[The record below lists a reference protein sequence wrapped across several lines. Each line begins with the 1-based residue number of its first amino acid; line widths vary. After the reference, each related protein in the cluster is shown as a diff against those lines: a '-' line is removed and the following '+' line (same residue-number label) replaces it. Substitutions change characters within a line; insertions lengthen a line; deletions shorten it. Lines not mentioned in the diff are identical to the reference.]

1 MMKSF
6 FLTGVAVVAALSLAI
21 AQNCDDFILSL
32 SPDTALCSP
41 AAEAS
46 LSGNT
51 NFTPF
56 EWGWSPTTG
65 LNTADQGSV
74 LAQPTVTT
82 TYTLTARAIRENL
95 IFNGNFALGAV
106 GFTTDYNPASG
117 GPNGPLDNEGEYMVD
132 DDPSDTHQDFAP
144 CGDHT
149 TGDGNML
156 IVNSSASQDQVWCQ
170 VVSVTPN
177 TDYAFS
183 AWATSV
189 FPDNPANLQFSFDGL
204 LLGSVFNAS
213 SNTCEWQQFFATWN
227 SGPNTDVEICIA
239 NVNSEASGND
249 FAIDDVAFGE
259 ICEASAEVTVTV
271 GEELP
276 APQPDCE
283 ASSNSITLT
292 WPPVAG
298 ATDYAVNVLNAPAGS
313 FTADTAYTIDG
324 LAPGQTVDFELQ
336 TLQGECAGPV
346 NTFSCTTLECPD
358 YSVEVT
364 AYDSVVCEGATANLE
379 LTINTSS
386 AGPFSLTVDIG
397 GLPDSFDNLSP
408 ETNTIALQLNSS
420 STLSFNGL
428 SDGAYPNCTINSL
441 PEDLSLTVET
451 PPSAGQSLPYEA
463 CAGTETVLQLEETL
477 QNADEEGRWET
488 VAGAPALG
496 SAFDPASATVDIAA
510 LAPGDYQLQYV
521 AEAVACPNDTTI
533 LPLTVNPLPQAM
545 AGGPFTL
552 DCTETQARLGQPD
565 NGQGWRY
572 AWENL
577 SGPALEPSDAPQV
590 TVNTAGAYVLQV
602 LDPNTGCSALDTAVV
617 EDLSSDPEPVLSVVP
632 SNCPGETGAI
642 VVDSVLNGNGPFV
655 YSIDGENFGAKAEF
669 TNLPAG
675 QYEITV
681 QDIGGCEGTA
691 AAQLS
696 ENDNFTASITASPG
710 RRIAQGESVELQV
723 DYFLS
728 AGQLARI
735 DWWPAPDS
743 CQGCP
748 QISVQPQRSQVYIVT
763 LTDEQGC
770 AVRDTINI
778 IVEQELRVYAPTAFS
793 PNDDGVNDRYYFQA
807 GPEFV
812 RGVSW
817 YVVNRWGSIVFE
829 AKDFKLNE
837 PAAGWDGTF
846 EGEKLQAGVYTFVAT
861 LELSGGR
868 SYQFSGALHLIR

>member
-1 MMKSF
+1 M
-6 FLTGVAVVAALSLAI
+6 GVAVAAALSLGI
-21 AQNCDDFILSL
+21 AQNCDDFALSL
-32 SPDTALCSP
+32 SPDTVLCSP
-41 AAEAS
+41 ADEAS
-46 LSGNT
+46 LTGTASSP
-51 NFTPF
+51 PF
-56 EWGWSPTTG
+56 EWAWSPAEG
-65 LNTADQGSV
+65 LNATDQGSV
-74 LAQPTVTT
+74 LAQPSVTT

-106 GFTTDYNPASG
+106 GFTTDYDPASG
-117 GPNGPLDNEGEYMVD
+117 GPNGPLDNEGEFMVD
-132 DDPSDTHQDFAP
+132 DNPNDTHQNFAA

-156 IVNSSASQDQVWCQ
+156 VVNSSANQDQVWCQ

-189 FPDNPANLQFSFDGL
+189 FPENPANLQFSFDGL

-213 SNTCEWQQFFATWN
+213 STTCEWQQFFATWN
-227 SGPNTDVEICIA
+227 SGANTDVEICIA
-239 NVNSEASGND
+239 NVNDEASGND

-276 APQPDCE
+276 TPQPDCE
-283 ASSNSITLT
+283 ASSSSITLT

-298 ATDYAVNVLNAPAGS
+298 ATGYEVNVLNAPAGT
-313 FTADTAYTIDG
+313 FTADTAYTVSG
-324 LAPGQTVDFELQ
+324 LAPGQTVDFEIQ
-336 TLQGECAGPV
+336 TLQGGCAGPV
-346 NTFSCTTLECPD
+346 NAFSCTTLECPD
-358 YSVEVT
+358 YTIEVIT
-364 AYDSVVCEGATANLE
+364 FDSIICEGATLGLE
-379 LTINTSS
+379 LAVSTSS
-386 AGPFSLTVDIG
+386 EGPFSLTVDIG
-397 GLPDSFDNLSP
+397 GLPASFDNLSP
-408 ETNTIALQLNSS
+408 GTNAIALQVNSS
-420 STLSFNGL
+420 GTLSFTSL
-428 SDGAYPNCTINSL
+428 SDGTYPNCTISGL
-441 PEDLSLTVET
+441 PEDLSFTVET
-451 PPSAGQSLPYEA
+451 PPSAGQPLPYEA
-463 CAGTETVLQLEETL
+463 CANTETVLQLEETL
-477 QNADEEGRWET
+477 QNADEGGRWEM
-488 VAGAPALG
+488 VAGSPDLG
-496 SAFDPASATVDIAA
+496 SAFDPTSATVDIAA
-510 LAPGDYQLQYV
+510 LAVGDYQLQYV
-521 AEAVACPNDTTI
+521 AEAVACPNDTVI
-533 LPLTVNPLPQAM
+533 LPLVINPLPQAV
-545 AGGPFTL
+545 AGGSFTL
-552 DCTETQARLGQPD
+552 DCIETQVRLGQPD

-572 AWENL
+572 AWGNL
-577 SGPALEPSDAPQV
+577 SGPAPEPSNAPQV
-590 TVNTAGAYVLQV
+590 TVNTAGIYVLQV

-617 EDLSSDPEPVLSVVP
+617 EDLSSDPVPVLRVEQ

-675 QYEITV
+675 QYEVTV

-691 AAQLS
+691 AIQLS
-696 ENDNFTASITASPG
+696 DNNSFTASISALPG

-728 AGQLARI
+728 VGQLAGI

-748 QISVQPQRSQVYIVT
+748 LISVQPQRSQVYIVT

-770 AVRDTINI
+770 VVRDTINI
-778 IVEQELRVYAPTAFS
+778 IVEQERRVYAPTAFS

-807 GPEFV
+807 GPEFA
-812 RGVSW
+812 RGLSW
-817 YVVNRWGSIVFE
+817 YIVNRWGSIVFE
-829 AKDFKLNE
+829 AEDFNLND

-846 EGEKLQAGVYTFVAT
+846 DGEKLQAGVYTFVAT